1 MACETIVTISV
12 DTDACDVCRYLSQ
25 QTNTAAGLFQARN
38 TVLANTARNRAGV
51 DDVILLITDGNA
63 NIDSVRYGLPL
74 HVTLA
79 LMHMYMY
86 LYHFR
91 ECNVYLSLSD
101 VTASGRTPSSF
112 RTMAC
117 ASSLSASPIA
127 STRKECAI

>member
-1 MACETIVTISV
+1 M
-12 DTDACDVCRYLSQ
+12 
-25 QTNTAAGLFQARN
+25 
-38 TVLANTARNRAGV
+38 LANTARNRAGV

-117 ASSLSASPIA
+117 ASSLLASLIV
-127 STRKECAI
+127 STRKECAT